1 MPSEGCPSFLPPSSF
16 LVSTDTSDVCTW
28 CLGGCTVFGAFCSV
42 SLEEQQINALLELSA
57 NGWSNGIFENLTE
70 KLVIENIKIKAREKT
85 NSGSAT

>member
-1 MPSEGCPSFLPPSSF
+1 
-16 LVSTDTSDVCTW
+16 
-28 CLGGCTVFGAFCSV
+28 
-42 SLEEQQINALLELSA
+42 LEEQQINALLELSA